1 MKWRPHQLRDLCCQV
16 VSGGTPSTSQSHF
29 YGGPIPWLRTQEVTF
44 NRIAETEMTITED
57 GLANS
62 TAKWVPENSVIVA
75 MYGNSAGRVATNL
88 IPLTTNQACC
98 NLIIDS
104 SKADY
109 RFIFYRLM
117 LDYNVLHQMAKG
129 AAQNNLNA
137 GQIKA
142 YTIQAPSVS
151 EQGAIAEVVSAYD
164 DLIENNRRRMKLL
177 EEAARQ
183 LYREWFVR
191 LRFPGHERAKIK
203 NGLPEG
209 WERQPLGDLAD
220 VTMGQSPES
229 SYYNETGEGLPFHQ
243 GVADFGDRFVSHR
256 VFTTALNRLAEPS
269 DILCSVRAP
278 VGRLNLTLDK
288 IVIGRGLS
296 AIRSRTNHQSLLFYQ
311 LRNHFFKEDL
321 IGAGS
326 IFASVTKAEF
336 LRQEILVPPKHVADA
351 FEDVSRPLDDQL
363 RLQNEQNQKLRSARD
378 LLLPKLMSGE
388 LAV

>member
-1 MKWRPHQLRDLCCQV
+1 
-16 VSGGTPSTSQSHF
+16 
-29 YGGPIPWLRTQEVTF
+29 
-44 NRIAETEMTITED
+44 MTITED